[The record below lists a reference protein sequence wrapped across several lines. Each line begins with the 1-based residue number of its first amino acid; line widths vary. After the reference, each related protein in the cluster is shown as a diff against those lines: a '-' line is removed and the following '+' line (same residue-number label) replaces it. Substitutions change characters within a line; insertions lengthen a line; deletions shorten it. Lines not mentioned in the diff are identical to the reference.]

1 MCMNSLIFLSLVL
14 QRGVSGST
22 SIEEESLKPQILWF
36 WDMSDGE
43 ILLAKA
49 VSMAQDVL
57 EEKIET
63 GKDSLIT
70 LVWVSFLG

>member
-1 MCMNSLIFLSLVL
+1 
-14 QRGVSGST
+14 
-22 SIEEESLKPQILWF
+22 
-36 WDMSDGE
+36 MSDGE